1 MAFNKDTALSYI
13 QRAHANDRMGHAYL
27 LTGATGSGKREL
39 ALDVCRMVTHGH
51 DADPLKNP
59 DIHVAE
65 PESKS
70 RRITTD
76 QVRELEQALRMK
88 AGGSGRKVAII
99 FDADRLM
106 AQAANAFLKTL
117 EEPPANSLLILVTPY
132 PEMLLETVLSR
143 CIRVQL
149 ISPTRPEL
157 DPSELA
163 LLDALTEITSS
174 GQSGVHPALV
184 LAGRLAAILAAERES
199 IQDENA
205 ADLKAEV
212 SHYKQRTGSDKW
224 LDGRED
230 TFKAMGESR
239 FIQKRTRLIEHIAS
253 WFADGL
259 RQQFEDAQL
268 DYPDHADATLSSVE
282 GFSLAEISRRIERL
296 QLLRDHLE
304 RTVNENLAI
313 EVALLDVFATNPPPQ
328 ISP

>member
-1 MAFNKDTALSYI
+1 MAFNKDTALAYI
-13 QRAHANDRMGHAYL
+13 ERAHAMDRMAHAYL
-27 LTGATGSGKREL
+27 ITGASGSGKRAL
-39 ALDVCRMVTHGH
+39 AMDICRMVTNGH
-51 DADPLKNP
+51 AQDPTKNP
-59 DIHVAE
+59 DVHVAE

-117 EEPPANSLLILVTPY
+117 EEPPANSLLLLITPY

-149 ISPTRPEL
+149 TTPIRPAL
-157 DPSELA
+157 DAPEVE
-163 LLDALTEITSS
+163 LLDALAEVTTS
-174 GQSGVHPALV
+174 GKSGVHTALV
-184 LAGRLAAILAAERES
+184 LAGRLASILASEREL

-205 ADLKAEV
+205 TEFKAEAA
-212 SHYKQRTGSDKW
+212 HFKQRTGSDKW

-239 FIQKRTRLIEHIAS
+239 FIQKRTGLIEHIAS

-259 RQQFEDAQL
+259 RQQFDEAQL
-268 DYPDHADATLSSVE
+268 DYPEYAEATFSSVS
-282 GFSLAEISRRIERL
+282 GLSVREISRRIERL

-313 EVALLDVFATNPPPQ
+313 EVALLEVFE
-328 ISP
+328 